1 MTLDARVRFICG
13 WLLLGWMFA
22 LCLFGDLV
30 YLVVFPILVVVCILV
45 CLVCLGVYSGLV
57 WWFDLDIG
65 VWYLPHFLGTLLF
78 VVVGDLY
85 ACFGGAA

>member
-1 MTLDARVRFICG
+1 
-13 WLLLGWMFA
+13 MFA

-78 VVVGDLY
+78 MVVDDLY